1 MDMKANRRMSIELK
15 RHYLMQVVDCYPKS
29 NRKEKAEIINQ
40 FSLVTGMHRKAVI
53 RLIRQ
58 SVLARQGKAPC
69 LRLMKRRGRKPQ
81 FHEDELVKHL
91 RKLWI
96 NCNQLCSKRMR
107 ASFEDWF
114 KWYDCPDNVKE
125 KLLIISPS
133 TIDRILKPYRAQY
146 RRRKRSGT
154 KPGTLLKTL
163 IPIKLLDRSIERP
176 GFIQADTVAHCGGSL
191 LGTHIWSLTFTDEFT
206 GWTEIRGIWGKGS
219 LGVLDAI
226 KDIEVDLPFEM
237 VAFNSDNGS
246 EFLNDHLYRY
256 FADKTQKKMGFKLSR
271 SRPNK
276 KNDNAKVEQ
285 KNWTHVR
292 QLFGYERF
300 DRAMLVPLMND
311 VYRDFCRLQNYY
323 MPQMK
328 LVRKERVGSKI
339 KRKYDTPQTPFKRL
353 MESGYLT
360 EEMKVKIQK
369 IKDETNPFHLSKQ
382 IEEKLEFFYKILKK
396 DAEEES
402 A

>member
-1 MDMKANRRMSIELK
+1 
-15 RHYLMQVVDCYPKS
+15 
-29 NRKEKAEIINQ
+29 
-40 FSLVTGMHRKAVI
+40 
-53 RLIRQ
+53 
-58 SVLARQGKAPC
+58 
-69 LRLMKRRGRKPQ
+69 MKRRGRKKQ
-81 FHEDELVKHL
+81 FHDEELVKHL

-96 NCNQLCSKRMR
+96 QGNQLCSKRMQ

-114 KWYDCPDNVKE
+114 KWYECDAQTKAN
-125 KLLIISPS
+125 LLKISPS

-146 RRRKRSGT
+146 RRRKRTGT

-191 LGTHIWSLTFTDEFT
+191 LGEHIWSLTFTDEFT

-219 LGVLDAI
+219 LGVLNAI
-226 KDIEVDLPFEM
+226 KDIEIDLPFEM

-256 FADKTQKKMGFKLSR
+256 FTDKAQKKMGFKLSR
-271 SRPNK
+271 SRPYK

-292 QLFGYERF
+292 KLFGYERF
-300 DRAMLVPLMND
+300 DRAMLVPVMND

-328 LVRKERVGSKI
+328 LIRKERVGSKI
-339 KRKYDTPQTPFKRL
+339 KRQYDIPKTPFNRL

-382 IEEKLEFFYKILKK
+382 IQEKLEFFYKLLKK

>member
-1 MDMKANRRMSIELK
+1 MDMTRKRRMSIELK
-15 RHYLMQVVDCYPKS
+15 RHYLMQVVDCYPKA

-58 SVLARQGKAPC
+58 SVLARQGKAPS
-69 LRLMKRRGRKPQ
+69 LRLMKLRGRKKQ
-81 FHEDELVKHL
+81 FHDEELVRHL

-96 NCNQLCSKRMR
+96 NSNQLCSKRMQS
-107 ASFEDWF
+107 SFEDWF
-114 KWYDCPDNVKE
+114 KWYECPDAVKE
-125 KLLIISPS
+125 KLMVISPS

-154 KPGTLLKTL
+154 KPGSLLKTL

-191 LGTHIWSLTFTDEFT
+191 LGEHIWSLTFTDEFT

-226 KDIEVDLPFEM
+226 KDIETDLPFEM

-256 FADKTQKKMGFKLSR
+256 FTDKAQKKMGFKLSR
-271 SRPNK
+271 SRPYK

-328 LVRKERVGSKI
+328 LIRKERIGSKI
-339 KRKYDTPQTPFKRL
+339 KRKYDTPKTPFKRL
-353 MESGYLT
+353 MESGYLN
-360 EEMKVKIQK
+360 EEMKAKIQK

>member
-15 RHYLMQVVDCYPKS
+15 RHYLIQIVDCYPKM
-29 NRKEKAEIINQ
+29 NRKEKAETINQ
-40 FSLVTGMHRKAVI
+40 FSLVTGMHRKAAI

-58 SVLARQGKAPC
+58 SVLARSGKSLP
-69 LRLMKRRGRKPQ
+69 LRLMKLRGRKKQ
-81 FHEDELVKHL
+81 FHDEELVKHL

-96 NCNQLCSKRMR
+96 NGNQLCSKRMA

-114 KWYDCPDNVKE
+114 KWYECPDNVKE
-125 KLLIISPS
+125 KLLIVSPS

-146 RRRKRSGT
+146 RRKKRSGT

-191 LGTHIWSLTFTDEFT
+191 LGEHIWSLTFTDEFT

-226 KDIEVDLPFEM
+226 KDIETDLPFEM

-246 EFLNDHLYRY
+246 EFINDHLYRY
-256 FADKTQKKMGFKLSR
+256 FADKSVKKMGFKLSR
-271 SRPNK
+271 SRPYK

-300 DRAMLVPLMND
+300 DRAMLVPIMND

-328 LVRKERVGSKI
+328 LIRKERIGSKI
-339 KRKYDTPQTPFKRL
+339 KRKYDAPQTPFKRL
-353 MESGYLT
+353 MESGYLN
-360 EEMKVKIQK
+360 EEMKNKIQK

-382 IEEKLEFFYKILKK
+382 IQEKLEFFYKILKK